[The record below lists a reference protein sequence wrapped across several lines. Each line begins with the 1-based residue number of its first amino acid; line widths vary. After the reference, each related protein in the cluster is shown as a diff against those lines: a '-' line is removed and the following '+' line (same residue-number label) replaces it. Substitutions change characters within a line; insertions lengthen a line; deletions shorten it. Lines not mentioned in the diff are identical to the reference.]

1 MHHLGRSENKRSLP
15 GKARWTQPSEEGGSS
30 DHEKDSADDEV
41 QSPQPKRRRVLHKKV
56 VAVAEGGSSE
66 LQLRDGALRGVS
78 KKSGRDSL
86 LLKKCIDNPNKKS
99 GKKQKEITVEV
110 RISNTGE
117 PIGEFW
123 KAMRHYAYSY
133 APRYFPWHLKWSEQD
148 KRLKSSFV
156 RKLESK
162 FGGGWNDTTVMK
174 AISKLMRRKRLW
186 ARSLI
191 TEDGGK
197 AEKPVACTLVS
208 WDSLIAQEALKHEDA
223 TFLRAKNALKARLEK
238 KAFHHLGTRGVK
250 GTYTKFVST
259 VTYLC
264 NWIFSCE
271 KMWGLVSGRFCA
283 SAYCCDASQGMHVVS
298 DGL

>member
-1 MHHLGRSENKRSLP
+1 M
-15 GKARWTQPSEEGGSS
+15 
-30 DHEKDSADDEV
+30 
-41 QSPQPKRRRVLHKKV
+41 
-56 VAVAEGGSSE
+56 
-66 LQLRDGALRGVS
+66 RGVS
-78 KKSGRDSL
+78 KKSSRDSL
-86 LLKKCIDNPNKKS
+86 LLKNCNDNPNKKS
-99 GKKQKEITVEV
+99 GKKQKEIIVEV

-117 PIGEFW
+117 PIGELW
-123 KAMRHYAYSY
+123 KTMRHYAFSY
-133 APRYFPWHLKWSEQD
+133 APRYLKWSEQD

-174 AISKLMRRKRLW
+174 AISKLMRRKRLY

-191 TEDGGK
+191 REDGGK
-197 AEKPVACTLVS
+197 AEKPGACTLAS

-259 VTYLC
+259 PTYLC
-264 NWIFSCE
+264 NWIFF
-271 KMWGLVSGRFCA
+271 M
-283 SAYCCDASQGMHVVS
+283 
-298 DGL
+298 